1 MGRCGLKAAFAS
13 RAASDATSRISTRP
27 YAADAVAVPP
37 FAKGG
42 RGDSLLLL
50 PMSHAT
56 SLRAGKSK
64 SPLAPFF
71 KGGKR

>member
-1 MGRCGLKAAFAS
+1 MPRRVSAHVPTRLTLLLFPPLK
-13 RAASDATSRISTRP
+13 
-27 YAADAVAVPP
+27 
-37 FAKGG
+37 KGG
-42 RGDSLLLL
+42 RGDLLLLL

-56 SLRAGKSK
+56 SLLAGKSK